1 MPDVHLGMRTGKL
14 SIRLWRP
21 ILSGKLCSLP
31 IQKAAQMPATPLV
44 DPDSSA
50 DASIKA
56 TSALAPPP
64 DSATLLAVALQRVCE
79 SHEFPAFSRQMS
91 ELLACLDSDERS
103 AQHLANAVLRDYSLT
118 LKVIRSANSV
128 HYNRGQAVRSV
139 THAMMLLGV
148 GTVRS
153 LAMSLLLFEH
163 YRSRG
168 SNLKELLLLSLLT
181 ANHAR
186 ETALRLGLPEPEMAH
201 LCGMCRNIGEL
212 LVACHFPSAY
222 ATIGRVARE
231 RLSRA
236 ERGRAEARG
245 FALTPPSSGMLDLRA
260 ATTAAAWQVLGFSYE
275 DLGDAVLAHWGMPGE
290 VRRAV
295 RATGRSGETPSQMV
309 AAFGHDVTMAVY
321 RNAVAGGAPGAAA
334 HEAVASGARAVLAR
348 YGDQL
353 RLSAEQLGEVL
364 NAAINETRTVF
375 TEAGVS
381 MDAVAL
387 AEGTA
392 AVLSGTA
399 VAGTKVAS
407 GPHHAAQLSLST
419 ANGSAVSPHGRATD
433 LSELR
438 VRLLAEVEAAV
449 PPERG
454 QALHHAMLVVL
465 EALMRGAP
473 ADRALFC
480 LFTPDRRQLEARLG
494 LGEGSERLVAQC
506 RLPLRRLSSGTAR
519 SLTEGRDVVLH
530 DERGAAMEEARWVR
544 ALGARRVRLMPIVVD
559 GTTIGC
565 LYADT
570 IGGEVPPD
578 AATLAFLD
586 QLRVAAVQAITRRQA
601 AGVEVHS
608 APAATPAVAV
618 QRRDAV
624 LRLLRGE
631 PVASLSVELSVPVE
645 ALEQWKESF
654 LEGALAGLRG
664 PMW

>member
-1 MPDVHLGMRTGKL
+1 MTADAP
-14 SIRLWRP
+14 
-21 ILSGKLCSLP
+21 
-31 IQKAAQMPATPLV
+31 
-44 DPDSSA
+44 A
-50 DASIKA
+50 DASIDA
-56 TSALAPPP
+56 SHASPTLASPA
-64 DSATLLAVALQRVCE
+64 DSAALLAVALQRICE
-79 SHEFPAFSRQMS
+79 SHEFPTFSRQMT
-91 ELLACLDSDERS
+91 ELLACLDSDEQS
-103 AQHLANAVLRDYSLT
+103 AQHIANAVLRDYSLT
-118 LKVIRSANSV
+118 LKVVRTANSV

-168 SNLKELLLLSLLT
+168 TDLKELLLLSLLT

-186 ETALRLGLPEPEMAH
+186 EAALRLGLPEPEMAH

-222 ATIGRVARE
+222 TTIGAVARE
-231 RLSRA
+231 RLARA
-236 ERGRAEARG
+236 ERERAASRRLPTAAAATSTLDQRG
-245 FALTPPSSGMLDLRA
+245 
-260 ATTAAAWQVLGFSYE
+260 ATTAAAWQVLGFSFE

-295 RATGRSGETPSQMV
+295 RATGRSGETPLQAV

-321 RNAVAGGAPGAAA
+321 RTAVVGAGPTGGG
-334 HEAVASGARAVLAR
+334 EGDASGDARAVLAR
-348 YGDQL
+348 HGGQL
-353 RLSAEQLGEVL
+353 RLTPEQLGEVL
-364 NAAINETRTVF
+364 SAAVSETRAVF
-375 TEAGVS
+375 AEAGAPV
-381 MDAVAL
+381 DALAL
-387 AEGTA
+387 AERTA

-399 VAGTKVAS
+399 PVDGRAAAGS
-407 GPHHAAQLSLST
+407 AAAAVS
-419 ANGSAVSPHGRATD
+419 AAAAGGAVSAVSARMADAAGSPTD
-433 LSELR
+433 VAELAELR
-438 VRLLAEVEAAV
+438 RRLLAEAQAAV

-454 QALHHAMLVVL
+454 HALHHAMLVVL

-480 LFTPDRRQLEARLG
+480 LFTPDREQLEARLG

-506 RLPLRRLSSGTAR
+506 RLPMRRLTGTTAR
-519 SLTEGRDVVLH
+519 SLARGVDVVLH
-530 DERGAAMEEARWVR
+530 DGRGAPLEEARWVR

-570 IGGEVPPD
+570 MGGGVAPD
-578 AATLAFLD
+578 AATLAFLG
-586 QLRVAAVQAITRRQA
+586 QLRDAAVQAITQRQA
-601 AGVEVHS
+601 GADDAHS
-608 APAATPAVAV
+608 APASTPAVAV

-631 PVASLSVELSVPVE
+631 PAAALGAELGVPEE
-645 ALEQWKESF
+645 ALEQWKQSF
-654 LEGALAGLRG
+654 LDGALAGLRG

>member
-1 MPDVHLGMRTGKL
+1 MPDVQRRAGAGKL
-14 SIRLWRP
+14 SISLQLP
-21 ILSGKLCSLP
+21 ILSGELRSFPL
-31 IQKAAQMPATPLV
+31 QKAAPMPSTPLLA
-44 DPDSSA
+44 PDTSA
-50 DASIKA
+50 FA
-56 TSALAPPP
+56 TSTSASALAPPP

-118 LKVIRSANSV
+118 LKVVRSANSV

-153 LAMSLLLFEH
+153 LAMSLLLFDH
-163 YRSRG
+163 FRSRG

-186 ETALRLGLPEPEMAH
+186 EAALKLGLPEPEMAH

-222 ATIGRVARE
+222 ATIGRVAQE
-231 RLSRA
+231 RLRRA
-236 ERGRAEARG
+236 ERDRTEARRL
-245 FALTPPSSGMLDLRA
+245 AVTAAAPSTLDLRG
-260 ATTAAAWQVLGFSYE
+260 ATTAAAWQVLGFAYE

-295 RATGRSGETPSQMV
+295 RATGRAGETPSQMV
-309 AAFGHDVTMAVY
+309 AALGHDVTMAVY
-321 RNAVAGGAPGAAA
+321 RDAVMGNSPADAS
-334 HEAVASGARAVLAR
+334 HEQVASGARAVLAR

-353 RLSAEQLGEVL
+353 RLTQEQLGEVL
-364 NAAINETRTVF
+364 SAAVDETRTVF
-375 TEAGVS
+375 ADAGVT
-381 MDAVAL
+381 MAALAL

-392 AVLSGTA
+392 ALLSGTA
-399 VAGTKVAS
+399 AVVTEAN
-407 GPHHAAQLSLST
+407 GPLQADGRSLST
-419 ANGSAVSPHGRATD
+419 SGGDAVDHHARVNE

-438 VRLLAEVEAAV
+438 GRLLAEVEAAV
-449 PPERG
+449 PPEHG

-480 LFTPDRRQLEARLG
+480 LFTPDRQQLEARLG
-494 LGEGSERLVAQC
+494 LGEGSERLVAEC
-506 RLPLRRLSSGTAR
+506 RLPMRRLSSATVKALTQGT
-519 SLTEGRDVVLH
+519 DVVLH
-530 DERGAAMEEARWVR
+530 DGRGAAMEEAKWVR
-544 ALGARRVRLMPIVVD
+544 AMGARRVRLMPIVVD

-578 AATLAFLD
+578 AATIAFLD
-586 QLRVAAVQAITRRQA
+586 KLRAAAVQAITQRQTGTA
-601 AGVEVHS
+601 ETHT
-608 APAATPAVAV
+608 APAATPAMAV

-631 PVASLSVELSVPVE
+631 PVTSLSAELSVPVE
-645 ALEQWKESF
+645 ALEQWKQTF
-654 LEGALAGLRG
+654 LDGALAGLRG